1 MQNCAQ
7 KHIMQ
12 KGAVLYKN
20 IKTVFS
26 NKKIV
31 IQKIKKVYFAYKSP
45 KLLFFILG
53 FVIDKMHI

>member
-1 MQNCAQ
+1 
-7 KHIMQ
+7 MQ